1 MGAYYV
7 NLNNAHVK
15 TEKLYASIECDT
27 IGDLVEWVGKE
38 EKNKKYVQ
46 SIAIWHLL
54 KQGHPMTNWKIS
66 CANLI
71 LKRS

>member
-1 MGAYYV
+1 MY
-7 NLNNAHVK
+7 
-15 TEKLYASIECDT
+15 T
-27 IGDLVEWVGKE
+27 IGDLVEWVRKE

>member
-15 TEKLYASIECDT
+15 IEKLYACIRCDM

-38 EKNKKYVQ
+38 EKKKKYVQ
-46 SIAIWHLL
+46 YVAI
-54 KQGHPMTNWKIS
+54 
-66 CANLI
+66 
-71 LKRS
+71 